1 MHIKYYT
8 FSEMDKLKEYF
19 RQNVIFALWVDNRT
33 TNKEFSQEKINKL
46 SEIDKYLHQRF
57 ENFFLSEILCI
68 YVNQITMSIDLF
80 IKMQKNA

>member
-1 MHIKYYT
+1 MHLKYYT
-8 FSEMDKLKEYF
+8 FSEMDNLKEYF
-19 RQNVIFALWVDNRT
+19 RQNVVFALWVGNRT

-46 SEIDKYLHQRF
+46 SEIDKYLHQGF